1 MKWENIVGDYFIF
14 TRWKTRNTRKNNIK
28 PIKSPITNGIKEL
41 LISVGD
47 KSSPYILGQL
57 KEGSNENTITN
68 KCEKLK
74 GIFMHYGYIGLGN
87 LGAACAGCLLKAG
100 FEVTVFDL
108 NKTLAEPLIAAGAK
122 WAESAE
128 DVAASVDH
136 VITCL
141 PSPAVSEK
149 VLRQILPVMKK
160 GASWIEMSTLGRD
173 DVLAL
178 AKVAEAAGVRMLE
191 LPVTGG
197 VHLAYRGEITM
208 LPGGDKDLVD
218 LHWKAFEAM
227 GNRIFHMGPLG
238 SSSIIKVITNM
249 LAFIHLKACGE
260 ALMLAKRGG
269 LDLGQAWHAIAA
281 SSGNS
286 FVHETEG
293 ALILNGSYDIAFSL
307 DLALKDLGFALGF
320 GKEFGVPLELASMTN
335 QTYVAAKAAYG
346 GDAQSPM
353 IAKLL
358 EDLLG
363 TDLRAPGFPARLE

>member
-1 MKWENIVGDYFIF
+1 
-14 TRWKTRNTRKNNIK
+14 
-28 PIKSPITNGIKEL
+28 
-41 LISVGD
+41 
-47 KSSPYILGQL
+47 
-57 KEGSNENTITN
+57 
-68 KCEKLK
+68 
-74 GIFMHYGYIGLGN
+74 MHYGYIGLGN
-87 LGAACAGCLLKAG
+87 LGANCAACLLKAG
-100 FEVTVFDL
+100 FEVTVHDL
-108 NKTLAEPLIAAGAK
+108 DKSLAERLIAKGAK
-122 WAESAE
+122 WADSAT
-128 DVAASVDH
+128 DLASKVDH

-149 VLRQILPVMKK
+149 VLRSILPVMRK

-173 DVLAL
+173 DVLAMS
-178 AKVAEAAGVRMLE
+178 AIAGEKGVRMLE

-197 VHLAYRGEITM
+197 VHLAAQGKITM

-227 GNRIFHMGPLG
+227 GDRIFHMGPLG

-249 LAFIHLKACGE
+249 LAFIHLKACSE

-269 LDLGQAWHAIAA
+269 LDLAQAWAAIQA

-293 ALILNGSYDIAFSL
+293 ALILNGSYDIAFNI
-307 DLALKDLGFALGF
+307 DLALKDLGFALAF
-320 GKEFGVPLELASMTN
+320 GKEFGVPLDLASMTN

-346 GDAQSPM
+346 GEAQSPM